1 MKVYPYNINKELQM
15 KKRIAFY
22 ILVFMCLLVN
32 FNIVYATPAILS
44 ESAVLIDA
52 SSGTILAQKN
62 ADKKMYPASLTKIMT
77 AILAIE
83 LGELTDVITVDDDTP
98 FEIEGSHIALEPGE
112 ILTLKDLLYALMLPS
127 ANDAAS
133 VIAKHYGGSLEN
145 FVKMMNQKAK
155 ELGAY
160 NTNFTNPHGLHD
172 TNHYST
178 AADLALITKYT
189 MENDTFRKIV
199 STTKYEIQT
208 TNKKDEPRYFT
219 TLNKL
224 IYNTSYNQIY
234 VDGAYISPYYEYAT
248 GAKTG
253 YTPQAGNCLVA
264 TAKKDGTELIAVTMK
279 GISLEMY
286 QDAHNLFNY
295 GFEEYES
302 ATLVGKNTFIKNIKI
317 PNGDSKEISLITES
331 DLTALIKK
339 DTLDDIKS
347 NVYID
352 DITLPIE
359 KNSVIG
365 KIEYTLDNKV
375 IGAVNLISP
384 ISVKSTAQEGQGN
397 IFLTI
402 VKFIGFLILFAA
414 VSILLLKIYNDIRI
428 RINRKKRRSRYN
440 NY

>member
-1 MKVYPYNINKELQM
+1 MI
-15 KKRIAFY
+15 KRIIFY
-22 ILVFMCLLVN
+22 ILIFTCLLVN
-32 FNIVYATPAILS
+32 FNTVYATPAILS

-52 SSGTILAQKN
+52 SSGTILAQKS

-83 LGELTDVITVDDDTP
+83 SGELTDVITVDDDTP

-133 VIAKHYGGSLEN
+133 VIAKHYGGSLES

-178 AADLALITKYT
+178 AADLALITKYA

-295 GFEEYES
+295 GFGEYES
-302 ATLVGKNTFIKNIKI
+302 TTLVEKNTFIRNIKI

-347 NVYID
+347 NVYIN

-397 IFLTI
+397 ILLSI

>member
-1 MKVYPYNINKELQM
+1 MI
-15 KKRIAFY
+15 KRVLFY
-22 ILVFMCLLVN
+22 ILIFTCFLVN
-32 FNIVYATPAILS
+32 FNTVFATPAILS

-52 SSGTILAQKN
+52 GSGTILAQKN

-77 AILAIE
+77 AILALE

-98 FEIEGSHIALEPGE
+98 FEIDGSHIALEPGE
-112 ILTLKDLLYALMLPS
+112 ILTLKDLLHALMLPS

-160 NTNFTNPHGLHD
+160 STNFTNPHGLHD

-178 AADLALITKYT
+178 AADLALITKYA
-189 MENDTFRKIV
+189 MENDAFRKIV

-219 TLNKL
+219 SLNKL
-224 IYNTSYNQIY
+224 LYNTSYNQIY
-234 VDGAYISPYYEYAT
+234 VDGVYISPYYEYAN

-253 YTPQAGNCLVA
+253 YTPEAGNCLVA

-286 QDAHNLFNY
+286 QDSHNLFNY

-302 ATLVGKNTFIKNIKI
+302 TTLVGKNTFIKNIRI
-317 PNGDSKEISLITES
+317 TNGDSKEISVITES
-331 DLTALIKK
+331 DLTALIQKNSF
-339 DTLDDIKS
+339 DDIKS
-347 NVYID
+347 NVYIN

-359 KNSVIG
+359 KNNVVG
-365 KIEYTLDNKV
+365 KIEYTLDDEV
-375 IGAVNLISP
+375 IGTVNLICP
-384 ISVKSTAQEGQGN
+384 ISVKSSVIESRSSL
-397 IFLTI
+397 FMKM
-402 VKFIGFLILFAA
+402 VEFIGFLILFAVA
-414 VSILLLKIYNDIRI
+414 SVLLLKVYNDLRI
-428 RINRKKRRSRYN
+428 RLNKKKRRKKHH

>member
-1 MKVYPYNINKELQM
+1 MI
-15 KKRIAFY
+15 KRVLFY
-22 ILVFMCLLVN
+22 ILIFTCFLVN
-32 FNIVYATPAILS
+32 FNTVFATPAILS

-52 SSGTILAQKN
+52 GSGTILAQKN

-77 AILAIE
+77 AILALE

-98 FEIEGSHIALEPGE
+98 FEIDGSHIALEPGE
-112 ILTLKDLLYALMLPS
+112 ILTLKDLLHALMLPS

-145 FVKMMNQKAK
+145 FVKIMNQKAK

-160 NTNFTNPHGLHD
+160 STNFTNPHGLHD

-178 AADLALITKYT
+178 AADLALITKYA
-189 MENDTFRKIV
+189 MENDAFRKIV

-219 TLNKL
+219 SLNKL
-224 IYNTSYNQIY
+224 LYNTSYNQIY
-234 VDGAYISPYYEYAT
+234 VDGVYISPYYEYAN

-253 YTPQAGNCLVA
+253 YTPEAGNCLVA

-286 QDAHNLFNY
+286 QDSHNLFNY

-302 ATLVGKNTFIKNIKI
+302 TTLVGKNTFIKNIRI
-317 PNGDSKEISLITES
+317 TNGDSKEISVITEN
-331 DLTALIKK
+331 DLTALIQKNSF
-339 DTLDDIKS
+339 DDIKS
-347 NVYID
+347 NVYIN

-359 KNSVIG
+359 KNNVVG
-365 KIEYTLDNKV
+365 KIEYTLDDEV
-375 IGAVNLISP
+375 IGTVNLICP
-384 ISVKSTAQEGQGN
+384 ISVKSSVIESRSSL
-397 IFLTI
+397 FMKM
-402 VKFIGFLILFAA
+402 VEFIGFLILFAVA
-414 VSILLLKIYNDIRI
+414 SVLLLKVYNDLRI
-428 RINRKKRRSRYN
+428 RLNKKKRRKKHH

>member
-1 MKVYPYNINKELQM
+1 MI
-15 KKRIAFY
+15 KRVLFY
-22 ILVFMCLLVN
+22 ILIFTCFLVN
-32 FNIVYATPAILS
+32 FNTVFATPAILS

-52 SSGTILAQKN
+52 GSGTILAQKN

-77 AILAIE
+77 AILALE

-98 FEIEGSHIALEPGE
+98 FEIDGSHIALEPGE
-112 ILTLKDLLYALMLPS
+112 ILTLKDLLHALMLPS

-145 FVKMMNQKAK
+145 FVKIMNQKAK

-160 NTNFTNPHGLHD
+160 STNFTNPHGLHD

-178 AADLALITKYT
+178 AADLALITKYA
-189 MENDTFRKIV
+189 MENDAFRKIV

-219 TLNKL
+219 SLNKL
-224 IYNTSYNQIY
+224 LYNTSYNQIY
-234 VDGAYISPYYEYAT
+234 VDGVYISPYYEYAN

-253 YTPQAGNCLVA
+253 YTPEAGNCLVA

-286 QDAHNLFNY
+286 QDSHNLFNY

-302 ATLVGKNTFIKNIKI
+302 TTLVGKNTFIKNIRI
-317 PNGDSKEISLITES
+317 TNGDSKEISVITES
-331 DLTALIKK
+331 DLTALIQKNSF
-339 DTLDDIKS
+339 DDIKS
-347 NVYID
+347 NVYIN

-359 KNSVIG
+359 KNNVVG
-365 KIEYTLDNKV
+365 KIEYTLDDEV
-375 IGAVNLISP
+375 IGTVNLICP
-384 ISVKSTAQEGQGN
+384 ISVKSSVIESRSSL
-397 IFLTI
+397 FMKM
-402 VKFIGFLILFAA
+402 VEFIGFLILFAVA
-414 VSILLLKIYNDIRI
+414 SVLLLKVYNDLRI
-428 RINRKKRRSRYN
+428 RLNKKKRRKKHH

>member
-1 MKVYPYNINKELQM
+1 MI
-15 KKRIAFY
+15 KRVLFY
-22 ILVFMCLLVN
+22 ILIFTCFLVN
-32 FNIVYATPAILS
+32 FNTVFATPAILS

-52 SSGTILAQKN
+52 GSGTILAQKN

-77 AILAIE
+77 AILALE

-98 FEIEGSHIALEPGE
+98 FEIDGSHIALEPGE
-112 ILTLKDLLYALMLPS
+112 ILTLKDLLHALMLPS

-145 FVKMMNQKAK
+145 FVKIMNQKAK

-160 NTNFTNPHGLHD
+160 STNFTNPHGLHD
-172 TNHYST
+172 ANHYST
-178 AADLALITKYT
+178 AADLALITKYA
-189 MENDTFRKIV
+189 MENDAFRKIV

-219 TLNKL
+219 SLNKL
-224 IYNTSYNQIY
+224 LYNTSYNQIY
-234 VDGAYISPYYEYAT
+234 VDGVYISPYYEYAN

-253 YTPQAGNCLVA
+253 YTPEAGNCLVA

-286 QDAHNLFNY
+286 QDSHNLFNY

-302 ATLVGKNTFIKNIKI
+302 TTLVGKNTFIKNIRI
-317 PNGDSKEISLITES
+317 TNGDSKEISVITES
-331 DLTALIKK
+331 DLTALIQKNSF
-339 DTLDDIKS
+339 DDIKS
-347 NVYID
+347 NVYIN

-359 KNSVIG
+359 KNNVVG
-365 KIEYTLDNKV
+365 KIEYTLDDEV
-375 IGAVNLISP
+375 IGTVNLICP
-384 ISVKSTAQEGQGN
+384 ISVKSSVIESRSSL
-397 IFLTI
+397 FMKM
-402 VKFIGFLILFAA
+402 VEFIGFLILFAVFA
-414 VSILLLKIYNDIRI
+414 VLLLKVYNDLRI
-428 RINRKKRRSRYN
+428 RLNKKKRRKKHH

>member
-1 MKVYPYNINKELQM
+1 MI
-15 KKRIAFY
+15 KRVLFY
-22 ILVFMCLLVN
+22 ILIFTCFLVN
-32 FNIVYATPAILS
+32 FNTVFATPAILS

-52 SSGTILAQKN
+52 GSGTILAQKN

-77 AILAIE
+77 AILALE

-98 FEIEGSHIALEPGE
+98 FEIDGSHIALEPGE
-112 ILTLKDLLYALMLPS
+112 ILTLKDLLHALMLPS

-145 FVKMMNQKAK
+145 FVKIMNQKAK

-160 NTNFTNPHGLHD
+160 STNFTNPHGLHD
-172 TNHYST
+172 ANHYST
-178 AADLALITKYT
+178 AADLALITKYA
-189 MENDTFRKIV
+189 MENDAFRKIV

-219 TLNKL
+219 SLNKL
-224 IYNTSYNQIY
+224 LYNTSYNQIY
-234 VDGAYISPYYEYAT
+234 VDGEYISPYYEYAN

-253 YTPQAGNCLVA
+253 YTPEAGNCLVA

-286 QDAHNLFNY
+286 QDSHNLFNY

-302 ATLVGKNTFIKNIKI
+302 TTLVGKNTFIKNIRI
-317 PNGDSKEISLITES
+317 TNGDSKEISVITES
-331 DLTALIKK
+331 DLTALIQKNSF
-339 DTLDDIKS
+339 DDIKS
-347 NVYID
+347 NVYIN

-359 KNSVIG
+359 KNNVVG
-365 KIEYTLDNKV
+365 KIEYTLDDEV
-375 IGAVNLISP
+375 IGTVNLICP
-384 ISVKSTAQEGQGN
+384 ISVKSSVIESRSSL
-397 IFLTI
+397 FMKM
-402 VKFIGFLILFAA
+402 VEFIGFLILFAVFA
-414 VSILLLKIYNDIRI
+414 VLLLKVYNDLRI
-428 RINRKKRRSRYN
+428 RLNKKKRRKKHH

>member
-1 MKVYPYNINKELQM
+1 MI
-15 KKRIAFY
+15 KRVLFY
-22 ILVFMCLLVN
+22 ILIFTCFLVN
-32 FNIVYATPAILS
+32 FNTVFATPAILS

-52 SSGTILAQKN
+52 GSGTILAQKN

-77 AILAIE
+77 AILALE

-98 FEIEGSHIALEPGE
+98 FEIDGSHIALEPGE
-112 ILTLKDLLYALMLPS
+112 ILTLKDLLHALMLPS

-145 FVKMMNQKAK
+145 FVKIMNQKAK

-160 NTNFTNPHGLHD
+160 STNFTNPHGLHD

-178 AADLALITKYT
+178 AADLALITKYA
-189 MENDTFRKIV
+189 MENDAFRKIV

-219 TLNKL
+219 SLNKL
-224 IYNTSYNQIY
+224 LYNTSYNQIY
-234 VDGAYISPYYEYAT
+234 VDGEYISPYYEYAN

-253 YTPQAGNCLVA
+253 YTPEAGNCLVA

-286 QDAHNLFNY
+286 QDSHNLFNY

-302 ATLVGKNTFIKNIKI
+302 TTLVGKNTFIKNIRI
-317 PNGDSKEISLITES
+317 TNGDSKEISVITES
-331 DLTALIKK
+331 DLTALIQKNSF
-339 DTLDDIKS
+339 DDIKS
-347 NVYID
+347 NVYIN

-359 KNSVIG
+359 KNNVVG
-365 KIEYTLDNKV
+365 KIEYTLDDEV
-375 IGAVNLISP
+375 IGTVNLICP
-384 ISVKSTAQEGQGN
+384 ISVKSSVIESRSSL
-397 IFLTI
+397 FMKM
-402 VKFIGFLILFAA
+402 VEFIGFLILFAVFA
-414 VSILLLKIYNDIRI
+414 VLLLKVYNDLRI
-428 RINRKKRRSRYN
+428 RLNKKKRRKKHH